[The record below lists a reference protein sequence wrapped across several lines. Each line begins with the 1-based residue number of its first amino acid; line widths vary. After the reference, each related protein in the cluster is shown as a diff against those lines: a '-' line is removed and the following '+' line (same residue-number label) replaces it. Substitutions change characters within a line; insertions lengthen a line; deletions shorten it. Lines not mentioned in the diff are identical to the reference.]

1 LTVGEYLTA
10 DGTSLAGKGITPDVR
25 AADDPQTAPDEGL
38 QKALAV
44 LAEKA
49 AVENR

>member
-1 LTVGEYLTA
+1 V
-10 DGTSLAGKGITPDVR
+10 DNPRTS
-25 AADDPQTAPDEGL
+25 PDEGL